1 MRSLYLSQQGSRV
14 TVRADRLTVQQG
26 DEPAQ
31 TIALPLLDQILVF
44 GNVQLTTQVLR
55 ACLVRDV
62 PVVYL
67 SRMGYCHGR
76 LTAIHR
82 GYRALARHQA
92 DLSFGDRLLVAR
104 AIVANKLHNSRILL
118 QRYRQRGHDLGPD
131 LDQFRHLG
139 DRARQATS
147 LDALFGLEGAGAAAY
162 FGALRSILADSG
174 LGFRDRN
181 RRPPQDPINAFLS
194 FGYQVLWNHLLV
206 LVELQGLDPYAGCL
220 HEPSDRHPALVSD
233 LLEEFRAPLVDAVV
247 LGLVNRGQ
255 VDRTQHTEQRD
266 GGCFLNEA
274 GRKLYLQAFI
284 DRMEGAIDQD
294 EGGSIPRWELL
305 SRQVRAYKQFVYQ
318 PVYTYQPYR
327 LRT

>member
-67 SRMGYCHGR
+67 SRMGHCHGR
-76 LTAIHR
+76 LTSIHR

-92 DLSFGDRLLVAR
+92 DLSFGDRLLAAR

-118 QRYRQRGHDLGPD
+118 QRYRQRGQDFGQD
-131 LDQFRHLG
+131 LDQFRHLS
-139 DRARQATS
+139 DRARKATS
-147 LDALFGLEGAGAAAY
+147 LETLFGLEGAGATTYFAAI
-162 FGALRSILADSG
+162 RSLLADQP

-206 LVELQGLDPYAGCL
+206 LVELQGLDPYVGCL

-233 LLEEFRAPLVDAVV
+233 LLEEFRAPLVDAVI
-247 LGLVNRGQ
+247 LGLVNRRQ

-274 GRKLYLQAFI
+274 GRKLYLQAFLNH
-284 DRMEGAIDQD
+284 METPIDQD
-294 EGGSIPRWELL
+294 TGGPIPRWELL
-305 SRQVRAYKQFVYQ
+305 SRQVRAYKQFIYQ